1 MAEITAAQVKEL
13 RDKTGAGFGDC
24 KAALGEANG
33 NIEEA
38 VKILRKKGLAAASK
52 KAGRITSE
60 GLVHIVTRDN
70 VAVLVEVNSET
81 DFVAQNAEFRAL
93 VDGIGQVIAQSK
105 ASSVEELASEKWPDD
120 PENHTVSE
128 VLATNIGKIGENISI
143 RRFIRFEAAE
153 DELFGSY
160 IHGNGKIGVLVQMRA
175 GNGKEQAAATAK
187 DVAMHAAA
195 AEPRFLTR
203 DEVTEQDLAT
213 EREIA
218 RDQAIK
224 SGKPENIVEKMVEGK
239 MEKFYGEAVLLE
251 QSYIRDEKLT
261 VKQLVQQRGKEAGAE
276 FEIVRFARYRVGEGL
291 QKREENFA
299 AEVMAQVQR

>member
-33 NIEEA
+33 NIDEA

-105 ASSVEELASEKWPDD
+105 ANSVEELAGEKWPDD

-143 RRFIRFEAAE
+143 RRFIRFEAGE
-153 DELFGSY
+153 DEVFGSY

-175 GNGKEQAAATAK
+175 GTAKEQAAATAK

-239 MEKFYGEAVLLE
+239 MEKFYGDAVLLE
-251 QSYIRDEKLT
+251 QAYIRDEKLT
-261 VKQLVQQRGKEAGAE
+261 VRQLVQQRGKEAGAD
-276 FEIVRFARYRVGEGL
+276 FEIIRFARYRVGEGL